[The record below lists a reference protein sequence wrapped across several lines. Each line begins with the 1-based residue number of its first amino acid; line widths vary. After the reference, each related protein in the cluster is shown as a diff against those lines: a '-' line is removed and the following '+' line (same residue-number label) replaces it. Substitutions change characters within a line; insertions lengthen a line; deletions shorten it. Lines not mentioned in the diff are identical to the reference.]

1 MNCLACKH
9 PNPASVGYCQKCGA
23 RMDFTADEIADALA
37 EKGRQEVVQA
47 TGFHAKRLL
56 TFAVILFLVSV
67 TLLVLSAGAPEG
79 KYSIPSAAN
88 GARYVELNT
97 SIDVELPKPLAPLEV
112 KRK

>member
-1 MNCLACKH
+1 MNCLRCNYR
-9 PNPASVGYCQKCGA
+9 NPGTVGYCQKCGA
-23 RMDFTADEIADALA
+23 KMDFTADEIAEALA

-67 TLLVLSAGAPEG
+67 TLLVLSGGAPEG

-88 GARYVELNT
+88 GSKYVELDA
-97 SIDVELPKPLAPLEV
+97 SIDAELPRPLAPLEV